1 MIMIPCRH
9 YSDDNTDADAYAHKR
24 QYADADVNVDVY
36 LLLRCKL
43 D

>member
-1 MIMIPCRH
+1 MISYRH
-9 YSDDNTDADAYAHKR
+9 YSDDYTDADAYAHKR